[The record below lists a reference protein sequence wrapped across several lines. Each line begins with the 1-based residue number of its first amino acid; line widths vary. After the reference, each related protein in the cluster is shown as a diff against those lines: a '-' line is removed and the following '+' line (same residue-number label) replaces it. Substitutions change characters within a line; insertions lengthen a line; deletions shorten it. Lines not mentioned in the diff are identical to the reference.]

1 MTTLFID
8 KRNLQLKVDSEAL
21 IFYDSNTAEKL
32 GTVPIRL
39 LERICI
45 HGDLQLSA
53 SVLGRL
59 GQHGIG
65 LLVLNGRKKEPVL
78 MMPNFHSATSRRK
91 KSPPASKCGNL
102 AKHTDKYCRLP

>member
-39 LERICI
+39 LERVCI
-45 HGDLQLSA
+45 HADLQLSA

-78 MMPNFHSATSRRK
+78 MMPNLQVDKPPKKIPTCIHMRK
-91 KSPPASKCGNL
+91 PCK
-102 AKHTDKYCRLP
+102 TY

>member
-39 LERICI
+39 LERVCI

-53 SVLGRL
+53 SVLGKL

-78 MMPNFHSATSRRK
+78 MMPNLQVDKPPKKIPTCIHMRK
-91 KSPPASKCGNL
+91 PCK
-102 AKHTDKYCRLP
+102 TY